1 MPKTVAIVGASAD
14 RRKFGNK
21 AVRAFQAQGYT
32 VVPIHPRLTEVE
44 GLKAYPSVVD
54 VPGPIDMAS
63 VYVHPEIG
71 LTLLAGFAALYEHWI
86 GRDNARLQRRSER
99 LQRKIDRLE
108 KELEAARRVA
118 NRQPRPSRKARPS
131 ASRRS

>member
-21 AVRAFQAQGYT
+21 AVRAFHAQGYT

-44 GLKAYPSVVD
+44 GLKAYPSVAD

-63 VYVHPEIG
+63 VYVHPEVG
-71 LTLLAGFAALYEHWI
+71 LTLLAGF
-86 GRDNARLQRRSER
+86 
-99 LQRKIDRLE
+99 
-108 KELEAARRVA
+108 EAKQIPEIWFNPGAESDEVIAEARRRHLNVIEA
-118 NRQPRPSRKARPS
+118 CSIVGIGLSPSRF
-131 ASRRS
+131 